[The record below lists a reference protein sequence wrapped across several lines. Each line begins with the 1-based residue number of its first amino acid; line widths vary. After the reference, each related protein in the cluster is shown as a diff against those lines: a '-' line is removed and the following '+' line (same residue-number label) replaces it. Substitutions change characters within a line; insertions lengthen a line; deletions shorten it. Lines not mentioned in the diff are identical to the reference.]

1 MCNQSNERDSLVVE
15 ASWPLMR
22 RILREGVRPYIG
34 RILLSLFFMALV
46 AATTAM
52 SAWLMD
58 PVVNKVFVDKDT
70 AMLWPI
76 GVGVLVTFL
85 VKGLATY
92 AQSNLLSYVGLRI
105 VADMQNRLFA
115 HLMRMDLSFYHATT
129 TGRLV
134 SRMTNDV
141 NLMRGIVSN
150 SLTSLGKDTLSVIF
164 LIGVTFYQ
172 DWILASVAFVV
183 FPIAIL
189 PVVRLGRRMRRVT
202 ANTQEHMG
210 QFMTLLEQS
219 FMGIRVVKTYAMEP
233 YERGKIAAITE
244 SIVRLMYK
252 AARVRAASGPIM
264 ETLGGVAIV
273 IVVLYGGSR
282 VIDGETTAGAF
293 FSFITALLM
302 AYQPIKS
309 LASLNA
315 NIQEGLSAAQR
326 IFDLLAI
333 EPAVV
338 DKPDGL
344 EPPSMGGAIRF
355 EQVFFTYDGGKTALD
370 GLTLDVPA
378 GRTVALVGAS
388 GAGKTTVLNLIPR
401 FYDATDGRLLVDN
414 VDVRE
419 MTLASLRSRIA
430 LVSQEVMLFDDTVR
444 ANIAYGRFG
453 ATDEEI
459 EAAARAAAA
468 HDFIMA
474 MPQGYETVVGEQGVR
489 LSGGQRQRLSI
500 ARAILKNAPI
510 LLLDEATSALDTES
524 EKQVQAALKRLME
537 GRTTLVIAHRLSTVS
552 EAHIIHVM
560 DQGRI
565 IESGD
570 HRQLLQRNGVYAR
583 LYALQFAEGD
593 RPAASEQV

>member
-1 MCNQSNERDSLVVE
+1 MVE

-302 AYQPIKS
+302 VS
-309 LASLNA
+309 
-315 NIQEGLSAAQR
+315 NIRYYSFKKMNLSKPLIMK
-326 IFDLLAI
+326 IFVLVLLLLALMYVYFI
-333 EPAVV
+333 E
-338 DKPDGL
+338 
-344 EPPSMGGAIRF
+344 
-355 EQVFFTYDGGKTALD
+355 
-370 GLTLDVPA
+370 
-378 GRTVALVGAS
+378 
-388 GAGKTTVLNLIPR
+388 
-401 FYDATDGRLLVDN
+401 
-414 VDVRE
+414 
-419 MTLASLRSRIA
+419 TLACLIS
-430 LVSQEVMLFDDTVR
+430 
-444 ANIAYGRFG
+444 
-453 ATDEEI
+453 
-459 EAAARAAAA
+459 
-468 HDFIMA
+468 
-474 MPQGYETVVGEQGVR
+474 
-489 LSGGQRQRLSI
+489 
-500 ARAILKNAPI
+500 
-510 LLLDEATSALDTES
+510 
-524 EKQVQAALKRLME
+524 
-537 GRTTLVIAHRLSTVS
+537 
-552 EAHIIHVM
+552 
-560 DQGRI
+560 
-565 IESGD
+565 
-570 HRQLLQRNGVYAR
+570 
-583 LYALQFAEGD
+583 LYALSGILRAVYNLTIFKLKNRHQPRKEG
-593 RPAASEQV
+593 

>member
-1 MCNQSNERDSLVVE
+1 M
-15 ASWPLMR
+15 
-22 RILREGVRPYIG
+22 RPYVG

-58 PVVNKVFVDKDT
+58 PVVNKVFVDKDVD
-70 AMLWPI
+70 MLWPI
-76 GVGVLVTFL
+76 GVGVFFTFL
-85 VKGLATY
+85 IKGGATY
-92 AQSNLLSYVGLRI
+92 AQSNLLSYVGFRI

-115 HLMRMDLSFYHATT
+115 HLMRMDLAFFHATT

-134 SRMTNDV
+134 SRLTNDV
-141 NLMRGIVSN
+141 NLMRSTVSS

-172 DWILASVAFVV
+172 DWMLASVAFVV

-219 FMGIRVVKTYAMEP
+219 FMGIRVVKTYGMEP
-233 YERGKIAAITE
+233 YERKKIVAITE
-244 SIVRLMYK
+244 TIVRLLYK
-252 AARVRAASGPIM
+252 AARTRAASGPIM

-273 IVVLYGGSR
+273 IVLLYGGSR
-282 VIDGETTAGAF
+282 VIDGETTPGAF

-315 NIQEGLSAAQR
+315 NIQEGLAAAQR

-333 EPAVV
+333 TPTIAE
-338 DKPDGL
+338 KPDAL
-344 EPPSMGGAIRF
+344 EPPSMGGTIRF
-355 EQVFFTYDGGKTALD
+355 EHVFFTYDGGKTALD
-370 GLTLDVPA
+370 DLTLDVPA
-378 GRTVALVGAS
+378 GRTVALVGTS
-388 GAGKTTVLNLIPR
+388 GAGKSTVLNLIPR
-401 FYDATDGRLLVDN
+401 FYDTTDGRILVDN
-414 VDVRE
+414 VDVRDMSLE
-419 MTLASLRSRIA
+419 SLRSRIA
-430 LVSQEVMLFDDTVR
+430 LVSQEVVLFDDSVR

-474 MPQGYETVVGEQGVR
+474 MPQGYDTLVGEQGVR

-524 EKQVQAALKRLME
+524 EKQVQAALHRLMQ
-537 GRTTLVIAHRLSTVS
+537 GRTTVVIAHRLSTIS
-552 EAHIIHVM
+552 EAHTIHVM
-560 DQGRI
+560 NQGKI

-570 HRQLLQRNGVYAR
+570 HRQLLQRDGVYAR
-583 LYALQFAEGD
+583 LYALQFSKTDHPHAV
-593 RPAASEQV
+593 EQI